1 MKLFVL
7 VKAYELV
14 VDGVEVHVTADEAL
28 AAFRRWIDGL
38 TPEELTRR
46 EERNPEEKFS
56 QSKIFEVE
64 FKEGTR
70 KHGKPS
76 SP

>member
-7 VKAYELV
+7 VKTYELV
-14 VDGVEVHVTADEAL
+14 VDGVEVHATADEAL
-28 AAFRRWIDGL
+28 AAFRRWTDGL

-56 QSKIFEVE
+56 QTKIFEVE
-64 FKEGTR
+64 FNERRR
-70 KHGKPS
+70 KHGKPA
-76 SP
+76 